1 MNTAKETQG
10 QQSSTAGGAQ
20 KTEKVEISINSRKF
34 ELQRGNYS
42 VEQLRKIGSVP
53 ANEILSELKG
63 GKFHDLNDN
72 AHVEIKGGEVFVSHL
87 PSGGSS

>member
-1 MNTAKETQG
+1 MQPTNTQHRQNSTSAVAKPK
-10 QQSSTAGGAQ
+10 S
-20 KTEKVEISINSRKF
+20 VEISINSKPF
-34 ELQRGNYS
+34 TVERGNYP
-42 VEQLRKIGSVP
+42 VEKLREIGSVP